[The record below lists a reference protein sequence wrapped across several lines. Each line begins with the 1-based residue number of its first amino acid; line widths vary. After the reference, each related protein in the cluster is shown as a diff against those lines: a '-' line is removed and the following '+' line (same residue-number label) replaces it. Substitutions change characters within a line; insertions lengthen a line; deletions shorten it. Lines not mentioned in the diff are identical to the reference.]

1 MAFPPAYGHA
11 PAQLRRRLYAVL
23 VDALL
28 VGVPFVFV
36 LVLLGADP
44 DATLLAAFDLGWA
57 AAGRGE
63 WIDAPSALDALL
75 QPALLALSV
84 LVYLFLCKR
93 LWGES
98 VGRRQA
104 RVRIVVRS
112 GAAPSF
118 RRLYVREI
126 IKVVSIVALLVWI
139 PVAAFPIVI
148 EAFTGALCTYEPG
161 EFHEGFC
168 AVGAIIYAGIVSFS
182 LMPMGGACLL
192 WIIPLMRKDR
202 RAIHDLL
209 TGTLAAEAVAEPSHP
224 DSVPPVD

>member
-1 MAFPPAYGHA
+1 M
-11 PAQLRRRLYAVL
+11 
-23 VDALL
+23 DALL

-57 AAGRGE
+57 ATGWGD
-63 WIDAPSALDALL
+63 WSDAPSALDALL

-104 RVRIVVRS
+104 KVRIVVRS
-112 GAAPSF
+112 GAPPSF

-126 IKVVSIVALLVWI
+126 IKVVSIVALLIWI
-139 PVAAFPIVI
+139 PNAAFPTVL
-148 EAFTGALCTYEPG
+148 EAFNGALCNYEPD

-168 AVGAIIYAGIVSFS
+168 AVGAFVYAGIVSFS

-192 WIIPLMRKDR
+192 WIVPLMRKDR

-209 TGTLAAEAVAEPSHP
+209 TDTLAAEAVAEPPPPAS
-224 DSVPPVD
+224 PVD

>member
-1 MAFPPAYGHA
+1 MLPVADGRA

-23 VDALL
+23 IDALL
-28 VGVPFVFV
+28 LGVPFVFV

-44 DATLLAAFDLGWA
+44 DATLHAAFDLGWA
-57 AAGRGE
+57 ATGWGE
-63 WIDAPSALDALL
+63 WSDAPSAPDALL

-104 RVRIVVRS
+104 KVRIVVRS
-112 GAAPSF
+112 GATPSF

-126 IKVVSIVALLVWI
+126 IKVVSIVALLIWI
-139 PVAAFPIVI
+139 PVAAFPTVL
-148 EAFTGALCTYEPG
+148 EAFNGALCNYEPG

-168 AVGAIIYAGIVSFS
+168 AVGAFFYAGVVSFS

-202 RAIHDLL
+202 RAVHDLL
-209 TGTLAAEAVAEPSHP
+209 TNTLAARAESAAEP
-224 DSVPPVD
+224 PPPARADD

>member
-36 LVLLGADP
+36 LVVLGADA
-44 DATLLAAFDLGWA
+44 DATLHAALAFGWP
-57 AAGRGE
+57 AAGLGE
-63 WIDAPSALDALL
+63 WSDAPSALDALL

-112 GAAPSF
+112 GATPSF

-168 AVGAIIYAGIVSFS
+168 AVGAIIYAGVVSFS

-209 TGTLAAEAVAEPSHP
+209 TGTLAAEAVAEP
-224 DSVPPVD
+224 PPPAPVED